1 MRLVFLG
8 APGSGKGTQGA
19 LMSRRLSIP
28 QIATGD
34 ILRAEIHAGT
44 PLGLKANEFVGRGE
58 YVADDVMLGIIG
70 LRLSQPDTARGFVL
84 DGFPRTIPQ
93 AEGLDELLAKLDT
106 RLDAVVKLD
115 VSKKSLIERMVSRR
129 VCPGC
134 AAVYNV
140 HTNPPKVDGVCD
152 RCGKPLSLR
161 ADDTEETVRKRL
173 VLYEVATGPLI
184 EYYDGQRLL
193 VIVQAEGGIDE
204 VATRIEQAL
213 ELRAGSGR

>member
-34 ILRAEIHAGT
+34 ILRSEIKAET
-44 PLGLKANEFVGRGE
+44 PLGVKANEFVGRGE
-58 YVADDVMLGIIG
+58 YVPDDVMLGIIES
-70 LRLSQPDTARGFVL
+70 RLSQPDTARGFVL

-93 AEGLDELLAKLDT
+93 AQGLDRLLAKLES

-115 VSKKSLIERMVSRR
+115 VSKKSLLERMVARR
-129 VCPGC
+129 VCSGC
-134 AAVYNV
+134 TAVYNIR
-140 HTNPPKVDGVCD
+140 TNPPKVEGVCD
-152 RCGKPLSLR
+152 RCGKQLSLR
-161 ADDTEETVRKRL
+161 PDDTDETVKRRL

-184 EYYDGQRLL
+184 DYYDGQQLL

-204 VATRIEQAL
+204 VATRIEVAL
-213 ELRAGSGR
+213 EQRAESGR